1 MNSTLFEKLLDEN
14 ESATLDFKRDQYS
27 FAGANDYQK
36 SEILKD
42 ILAFANAERK
52 TAAYILIGV
61 EEVKGGRSKVVGV
74 AAHLDD
80 ASLQQFVNSKT
91 RRPVIFSYR
100 EFAFEG
106 KQIGVLEI
114 PLQANFP
121 SFLTVDYGKLRKN
134 AVYTRIGSS
143 TSEIEPDEVAK
154 LCGLRAAQVR
164 ALPRLDLQFA
174 DVDNRRSL
182 TRIITVNSDV
192 LHYDHAKLDPQSY
205 PFAVWLGGLRDAK
218 ERVERLAKKEAL
230 RQVGFV
236 LTNVGEMPARN
247 IVIEIVSKTHS
258 PILIVDETQYLKETQ
273 EGLTANQTN
282 EIGTAN
288 LSVNHHGGFWTLTA
302 RFGGIQPKATA
313 WSSRFYVGGNIPYR
327 LRLEAK
333 IFADNLPEPTIVPL
347 QMNIATRNFLL
358 DVDAL

>member
-121 SFLTVDYGKLRKN
+121 SFL
-134 AVYTRIGSS
+134 
-143 TSEIEPDEVAK
+143 
-154 LCGLRAAQVR
+154 
-164 ALPRLDLQFA
+164 
-174 DVDNRRSL
+174 
-182 TRIITVNSDV
+182 
-192 LHYDHAKLDPQSY
+192 
-205 PFAVWLGGLRDAK
+205 
-218 ERVERLAKKEAL
+218 
-230 RQVGFV
+230 
-236 LTNVGEMPARN
+236 
-247 IVIEIVSKTHS
+247 
-258 PILIVDETQYLKETQ
+258 
-273 EGLTANQTN
+273 
-282 EIGTAN
+282 
-288 LSVNHHGGFWTLTA
+288 
-302 RFGGIQPKATA
+302 
-313 WSSRFYVGGNIPYR
+313 
-327 LRLEAK
+327 
-333 IFADNLPEPTIVPL
+333 
-347 QMNIATRNFLL
+347 
-358 DVDAL
+358 